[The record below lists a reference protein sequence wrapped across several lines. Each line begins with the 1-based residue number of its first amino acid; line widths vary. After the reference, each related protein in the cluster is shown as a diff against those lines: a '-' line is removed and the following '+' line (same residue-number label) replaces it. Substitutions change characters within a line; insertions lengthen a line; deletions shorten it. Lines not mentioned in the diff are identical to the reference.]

1 MDEVAGHWA
10 EVAAVHT
17 LLVRLPDNTT
27 LTLPQF
33 EGLRGTLLTQQNV
46 VQARLTAQSIA
57 RSNINT
63 KKAALLEQF
72 ALFTGLLDAYF
83 ENTDFIDSRPLAPT
97 PTAGQAAFTEPMV
110 DMMAL
115 WEEINAGPAPAGVTL
130 PLVLADGS
138 TQSGFASAVSALQF
152 AYAEERK
159 KGVKVSVSRSKRNR
173 LQDKAYSA
181 MRLYRE
187 AVPPLMVNAPEL
199 IDSLPRLSPLP
210 GHTPAPV
217 NASAVLEGTNQSKIV
232 HDASTDAMISH
243 YELRGN
249 AGDAYNDD
257 DAVVIASHEPG
268 EPMEFV
274 TAFALT
280 QPGAKAAFKL
290 FVVLTTGNEAGSA
303 EMIVERPVSVPLAA

>member
-1 MDEVAGHWA
+1 MDEVAAHWA
-10 EVAAVHT
+10 EVNAVHA
-17 LLVRLPDNTT
+17 LVVRLPEDTT
-27 LTLPQF
+27 LTLVQF
-33 EGLRGTLLTQQNV
+33 EGLRGSLQAQQNV
-46 VQARLTAQSIA
+46 VQARLTAQQIA

-63 KKAALLEQF
+63 KKAALLAQF
-72 ALFTGLLDAYF
+72 ALFTGILDAYF

-130 PLVLADGS
+130 PLALADG
-138 TQSGFASAVSALQF
+138 TVQGGFASAISALQF
-152 AYAEERK
+152 AYAEERR

-173 LQDKAYSA
+173 LQGKAQSA
-181 MRLYRE
+181 IRLYRE
-187 AVPPLMVNAPEL
+187 TVPPLMVNSPEL

-210 GHTPAPV
+210 GHTPERV
-217 NASAVLEGTNQSKIV
+217 NASAMYQAPNQTKIV
-232 HDASTDAMISH
+232 HDASTDATVSH

-249 AGDAYNDD
+249 AGDEYNDG

-274 TAFALT
+274 TPFGLT
-280 QPGAKAAFKL
+280 QPGARAAFKV
-290 FVVLTTGNEAGSA
+290 FVVLTTGNESGSA
-303 EMIVERPVSVPLAA
+303 EMVVERPLALAA